1 MTKPRSV
8 LKSGW
13 AIVNGRGRMT
23 SMCLNTSERWARRVI
38 KNRVYAEIAA
48 PDTERPERV
57 DVVVRTQTKRK
68 KR

>member
-1 MTKPRSV
+1 MTRPRSI

-13 AIVNGRGRMT
+13 AIVNGRGRIRGYYVWPTKAKALAMI
-23 SMCLNTSERWARRVI
+23 SFR
-38 KNRVYAEIAA
+38 IAHGGD
-48 PDTERPERV
+48 PTEKPVRV

>member
-1 MTKPRSV
+1 MKRKT

-13 AIVNGRGRMT
+13 AIVNGRGDMPADNYMVIYGSRKQ
-23 SMCLNTSERWARRVI
+23 CAAWVRIRKQWNEALSERPV
-38 KNRVYAEIAA
+38 
-48 PDTERPERV
+48 RV